1 MLECNGKIELMSNE
15 HDHTVTIDSY
25 EIKKERRWKQDI
37 KFLNPDNN
45 QREFLKLEVA
55 EMTGGC
61 CWKIRDSYKKGK
73 DVHLSVQ
80 RRYEPG
86 WPIKSVQLLEECVFP
101 DLTAPR
107 PPLNNSIKQQQPCP
121 LITFVLSLLASY
133 ALRYKQI

>member
-1 MLECNGKIELMSNE
+1 M
-15 HDHTVTIDSY
+15 
-25 EIKKERRWKQDI
+25 KKDGMETKKGWKQYVTVRY
-37 KFLNPDNN
+37 PDNN
-45 QREFLKLEVA
+45 EGELLKFEVA
-55 EMTGGC
+55 QMTGGC

-73 DVHLSVQ
+73 DKHLPEPRS
-80 RRYEPG
+80 YEPG